1 MILLRTLGEV
11 GVETAAGRLSSRRK
25 ELSLLA
31 YLARRSP
38 RSVARAELAALLWEG
53 IEDARARQSL
63 RQALLEL
70 KRVVGEGLTTE
81 GELVRLDPSVVQL
94 DATAF
99 ENAIAEGRPAD
110 AVEWWR
116 GDFLAGLEDVGGEAF
131 RTWLEVER
139 EGLRQTLARALDRLI
154 GGASE
159 RGDWDEA
166 AAWAERWTR
175 LLPLDERGHRNLV
188 ETLRLAGRPAEA
200 RARYT
205 AAVARLRSELEIE
218 PGPELRLAG
227 AKVARA
233 VAGTTPGHRPGSA
246 ALFTPEL
253 VGRGPAL
260 AELEAAWASCRS
272 GHLAAAVI
280 EGETGIGKT
289 RLVEEFLRG
298 TDTGGEGVIT
308 LAPPAGGRE
317 TAAKLGHSIFAGLAL
332 APGLGAASPAA
343 LSRMIA
349 LLPKLAARFPA
360 LSGSEDAAPLEDA
373 VAEVL
378 TAVAGDRPVILFV
391 DDLELADDSALSLLT
406 TAARRARGRILIVA
420 ALGTD
425 QHPSSTALAAL
436 TGTTGVR
443 RLKLPPLSAGEVEA
457 LIAFML
463 VLTLPDRHSLA
474 TRLHA
479 EGGGNPLYTIELVAA
494 LVDEGVLAVSEEGCW
509 QLVHAGGWRAP
520 LPSGLRAIIASRLAR
535 LGDEAQSVALAMAGL
550 GSEVP
555 EAAARVAASLST
567 QRFDLGR
574 DELITRRLI
583 RLAPRQS
590 GVFQFSHE
598 LVRRVVLDTST
609 QVAPEQAPR
618 PAPPTP
624 ARRRAG
630 RMLLAAALVIVA
642 SGAGAVGLRYLLA
655 RSPAPE
661 PEGPELVVARPTLGA
676 GATRPESLAALM
688 LRLAIDRA
696 VPYRQPSAPAIR
708 AALSRMRSH
717 DTIGPPGE
725 STARE
730 LALRTGTRLLVVP
743 SVTNVSDNLTV
754 TYRITDPETGR
765 TLKLR
770 EAEVSPSEAPR
781 KVVAGLIASL
791 EDDVAAAAG
800 PMPKRDPLPEVTT
813 TSLDALR
820 TYAVGKQL
828 IARGDLGWVPLMHR
842 AIELD
847 STFAVP
853 YGLLAYEYW
862 FSYDQKQAAAY
873 ADAAERLARTLP
885 DRERLQVMLD
895 VANARE
901 DWPAAIANA
910 RTAVV
915 QDRTSASKWL
925 ALAQL
930 YYFDGQYSRAVEA
943 YDSAAARYAPAR
955 PPPLLMNQA
964 TVLARVGREREA
976 AALYEEGFAAE
987 SSLVRHPFLSHEY
1000 GVTLVRLGRIGDARA
1015 AYRRRMDDVPSGRAG
1030 GLRSL
1035 AMLEAHLGHFAV
1047 ANQLLTDAEAA
1058 SSASDDSLGT
1068 ATTYLLRA
1076 EVQLARGRRAEAL
1089 TDLAALERIAARRPL
1104 PYEGLTHGV
1113 KLLSRLGA
1121 TQRAEALL
1129 RRVES
1134 QTTAVS
1140 RGARGRL
1147 LMARGELLLAR
1158 GRLVEGRT
1166 AVEQAL
1172 ALHPT
1177 DDALESA
1184 GFAALTTSAFP
1195 AAGERYDSL
1204 AARDAIDWDGYA
1216 VIEMRRYR
1224 AALAWDAAGD
1234 QGRALAG
1241 YQTFLSAWPDADADL
1256 PAVADARRRIK
1267 GGTPP

>member
-25 ELSLLA
+25 ELSLLT

-38 RSVARAELAALLWEG
+38 RSVGRAELAALLWEG
-53 IEDARARQSL
+53 IDEARARQSL

-70 KRVVGEGLTTE
+70 KRVVGEGLVTE
-81 GELVRLDPSVVQL
+81 GELVRLDPAAVRL

-99 ENAIAEGRPAD
+99 ESAIAEGRPAE

-139 EGLRQTLARALDRLI
+139 EGLRQNLARALDRLI
-154 GGASE
+154 VGASE

-166 AAWAERWTR
+166 AAWAVRWTG

-227 AKVARA
+227 AKVERA

-246 ALFTPEL
+246 ALFTPDL

-260 AELEAAWASCRS
+260 AELDAAWGSCRS
-272 GHLAAAVI
+272 GHLATVVI

-298 TDTGGEGVIT
+298 EGTGGDGVIT
-308 LAPPAGGRE
+308 LTLPSGGRE
-317 TAAKLGHSIFAGLAL
+317 AAGRLAHTIFAGLAL

-343 LSRMIA
+343 LATAIA
-349 LLPKLAARFPA
+349 LLPKIGARFPA
-360 LSGSEDAAPLEDA
+360 LLGSDDGLPMEDA
-373 VAEVL
+373 VAEIL
-378 TAVAGDRPVILFV
+378 TAVAEDRPVILFV
-391 DDLELADDSALSLLT
+391 DDLELAEDSSLSLLT
-406 TAARRARGRILIVA
+406 AVARRARGRILLVA

-425 QHPSSTALAAL
+425 QHSSPAALTAL
-436 TGTTGVR
+436 TGTPGAR

-457 LIAFML
+457 LIGSML
-463 VLTLPDRHSLA
+463 VLTGTDRHALA

-494 LVDEGVLAVSEEGCW
+494 LVDEGVLAVGEEGSW
-509 QLVHAGGWRAP
+509 QLVHAEGWRAP
-520 LPSGLRAIIASRLAR
+520 LPTGLRAIVASRLAR
-535 LGDEAQSVALAMAGL
+535 LGAEARSVAQAMAGL
-550 GSEVP
+550 GQEAP
-555 EAAARVAASLST
+555 ETAARAAANLPT
-567 QRFDLGR
+567 ERFDFGR
-574 DELITRRLI
+574 DELVTRRLI
-583 RLAPRQS
+583 RLVPRQS
-590 GVFQFSHE
+590 GGFQFSHE
-598 LVRRVVLDTST
+598 LVRRVVLDTPT
-609 QVAPEQAPR
+609 RPE
-618 PAPPTP
+618 PAPQP
-624 ARRRAG
+624 AAPAPVRRRAG
-630 RMLLAAALVIVA
+630 RMLLAAGLVLVA
-642 SGAGAVGLRYLLA
+642 TGSGTVALRYLAA
-655 RSPAPE
+655 RSSAPE
-661 PEGPELVVARPTLGA
+661 PEGPDIVIAQPALTA
-676 GATRPESLAALM
+676 GATRPESLAALT

-696 VPYRQPSAPAIR
+696 VPYRQLSAPAMR
-708 AALSRMRSH
+708 AALARMRSR
-717 DTIGPPGE
+717 DTIGPPDE

-730 LALRTGTRLLVVP
+730 LAVRTGTRLLLVP
-743 SVTNVSDNLTV
+743 SVTNLSDHLTV
-754 TYRITDPETGR
+754 NYRLADPETGR
-765 TLKLR
+765 TLRLR
-770 EAEVSPSEAPR
+770 EAEVSPSEPAR
-781 KVVAGLIASL
+781 TAVARLVASL
-791 EDDVAAAAG
+791 EDDVAAASG
-800 PMPKRDPLPEVTT
+800 RMPRRDPLPEVTT
-813 TSLDALR
+813 TSLGALR

-828 IARGDLGWVPLMHR
+828 IARGDAGWVPLMHR

-862 FSYDQKQAAAY
+862 FSYDQKKAAAY
-873 ADAAERLARTLP
+873 ADAAEQLARSLP
-885 DRERLQVMLD
+885 DSERLQVMLD

-943 YDSAAARYAPAR
+943 YDSSAAHYAPAR

-1000 GVTLVRLGRIGDARA
+1000 GVTLVRLGRVADARA

-1058 SSASDDSLGT
+1058 SSASDDTLGT

-1089 TDLAALERIAARRPL
+1089 ADLAALERLAARRPL
-1104 PYEGLTHGV
+1104 PYEVLTHGV

-1121 TQRAEALL
+1121 TSRADALL

-1140 RGARGRL
+1140 RGARARL
-1147 LMARGELLLAR
+1147 LGARGELLLAR

-1172 ALHPT
+1172 ALQPT

-1184 GFAALTTSAFP
+1184 GFAALATSAFP
-1195 AAGERYDSL
+1195 AAAERYDSL
-1204 AARDAIDWDGYA
+1204 AVRDAIDWDGYA

-1224 AALAWDAAGD
+1224 AALAWEAAGD

-1241 YQTFLSAWPDADADL
+1241 YQAFLSAWPDADADL

-1267 GGTPP
+1267 AGTPASP